1 MFPYI
6 SVLQYLVPPQK
17 VVDWEE
23 GSMEGNRFTP
33 PHARKW
39 EAHSWMPDDHPTDT
53 ENTGTD
59 EIGDKERA
67 EQDE

>member
-1 MFPYI
+1 M
-6 SVLQYLVPPQK
+6 
-17 VVDWEE
+17 DWEE